1 MELKSAAELLQ
12 RMADSSGNQ
21 YRDVQLSVRIFK
33 PGMIGG
39 TPCVPVKR
47 LDQGFDWDAGKVL
60 ITPDVELTTLTA
72 EEVADIR
79 KSVADGQSWHAHQV
93 QKKLRDERDELRA
106 KVEELEQT
114 IAANALGQA
123 EIDVVHE
130 RRRQVHAKGWTPEH
144 DDEHDDCSLAA
155 AAACYI
161 IGSSELTYKGAQV
174 WPRGWNFKGPITG
187 ENYRRALV
195 KGAALALAEIER
207 IDRAAD
213 KKGGDQ

>member
-21 YRDVQLSVRIFK
+21 YRDVYLSVRIFK
-33 PGMIGG
+33 PGTIGG
-39 TPCVPVKR
+39 TPCVPVKQ
-47 LDQGFDWDAGKVL
+47 LDQGFDWDAGRVL

-106 KVEELEQT
+106 KVEDLEQT

-130 RRRQVHAKGWTPEH
+130 RRRQVHGKGWTPEH

-155 AAACYI
+155 AAACYL
-161 IGSSELTYKGAQV
+161 IGSDKLTYAGAKV
-174 WPRGWNFKGPITG
+174 WPSGWNFKGPITG